1 MNIFLIILII
11 IAAILAILL
20 IAASQLPGEYTIERD
35 ITIARP
41 GQEVFDYIK
50 LIKNQAYYNK
60 WVMMDPNS
68 KKVYTGIDGT
78 VGFILAWD
86 SENKQ
91 VGKGEQEIKRI
102 IDGKQIDLVI
112 RFVKPFEGES
122 TAIMTTTPI
131 SGNQTRI
138 LWVFGGKRNLMMK
151 VMHLLMNLK
160 KMLGKDME
168 TSLNNLKEVMEKK

>member
-1 MNIFLIILII
+1 MSIFLIILIV
-11 IAAILAILL
+11 IAAVLAILL
-20 IAASQLPGEYTIERD
+20 IAASRLHNEYTIERD

-50 LIKNQAYYNK
+50 LIKNQANYNK
-60 WVMMDPNS
+60 WVMMDPDS
-68 KKVYTGIDGT
+68 KKVYTGTDGT

-91 VGKGEQEIKRI
+91 VGKGEQEIKNI
-102 IDGKQIDLVI
+102 IDGKQIDLAI

-122 TAIMTTTPI
+122 TAMMITTPL

-138 LWVFGGKRNLMMK
+138 QWIFGGKRNLMMK
-151 VMHLLMNLK
+151 IFHLVMNLTK
-160 KMLGKDME
+160 VLGKDME
-168 TSLNNLKEVMEKK
+168 ISLANLKQLLEKK